1 MMTQTW
7 EFKLP
12 NGEKMYLN
20 LQWKYVPFIEELRE
34 WVLVNWDKQS
44 ELEDRYGPLLT
55 WGESAS
61 DSKLMRD
68 RNMERFYAYAD
79 ELVESVG
86 RPKHPIGWVLD
97 KVNEHLSSPDD
108 DDGFDDDDDWDEDD
122 EE

>member
-1 MMTQTW
+1 MTQTW

-44 ELEDRYGPLLT
+44 ELEDRYGPLPT
-55 WGESAS
+55 WSDVEP
-61 DSKLMRD
+61 DSKPMKRG
-68 RNMERFYAYAD
+68 NMARFYAYAD

-97 KVNEHLSSPDD
+97 KVNEHLNSPNDD
-108 DDGFDDDDDWDEDD
+108 DDNWEDDDDQE
-122 EE
+122 